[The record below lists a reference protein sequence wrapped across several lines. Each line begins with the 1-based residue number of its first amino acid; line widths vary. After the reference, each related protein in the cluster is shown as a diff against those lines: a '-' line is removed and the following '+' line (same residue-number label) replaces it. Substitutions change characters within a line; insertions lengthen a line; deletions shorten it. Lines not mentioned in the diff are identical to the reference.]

1 MMPYQTYR
9 LWQIERPKTT
19 AERRATDAQRG
30 MFAAAVSR
38 AARRA
43 TSATRPAARARLGL
57 ARAVWLRGQATRTVA
72 EQVAGLSCTRSR

>member
-9 LWQIERPKTT
+9 LWQIKRPKTT
-19 AERRATDAQRG
+19 AEQRAADARRG

-38 AARRA
+38 SARRA
-43 TSATRPAARARLGL
+43 VTAARAAARSRPAL
-57 ARAVWLRGQATRTVA
+57 ARAVRPRGQATRMVA